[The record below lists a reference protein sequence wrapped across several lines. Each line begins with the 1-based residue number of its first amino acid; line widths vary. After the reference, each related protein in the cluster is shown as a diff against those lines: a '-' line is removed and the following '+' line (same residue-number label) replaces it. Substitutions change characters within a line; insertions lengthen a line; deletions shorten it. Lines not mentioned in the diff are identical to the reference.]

1 MPPAPMIGGQEQTG
15 GIGGKR
21 ARDILQQVEIIEG
34 RKRCTSLGYSVLAG
48 TGEKELDVNKC

>member
-1 MPPAPMIGGQEQTG
+1 MIGGQEQAG